1 MRKLVA
7 HGKCMRENCPSDT
20 HDVYLVKHDGYV
32 ITNVYVCRVCGFIE
46 ARILGTGQG
55 EVV

>member
-7 HGKCMRENCPSDT
+7 HGTCERGNCPSDT

-32 ITNVYVCRVCGFIE
+32 LVNVYVCRVCNYVDTK
-46 ARILGTGQG
+46 ILGPQG
-55 EVV
+55 NE